1 MNITDI
7 PFIKYL
13 GIIRN
18 EKGLLE
24 LPFSKNIESYFQT
37 QHAGSQFT
45 LAETASIDYLRN
57 TFPSL
62 VEKAIPVL
70 RRSEIKFKKLSKNNI
85 IAIPSIDEGEKK
97 SFEQQI
103 TDKSRANISVNL
115 KLIDSNGIVTFV
127 GVFTWFVQ
135 LDKLKY

>member
-18 EKGLLE
+18 GKGLLE
-24 LPFSKNIESYFQT
+24 LPFSKNLESYFQT

-45 LAETASIDYLRN
+45 LAETASIDYLQN
-57 TFPSL
+57 TFPLL
-62 VEKAIPVL
+62 VGKSIPVL

-85 IAIPSIDEGEKK
+85 IAIPTIDDDVRKH
-97 SFEQQI
+97 FEQQL
-103 TDKSRANISVNL
+103 TDKSRANIVVDIE
-115 KLIDSNGIVTFV
+115 LIDSTGIVTFI
-127 GVFTWFVQ
+127 GAFTWFVQ
-135 LDKLKY
+135 LNQI